1 MNRWIVTGCAVSTLV
16 SLLLATDPQL
26 EVLACVA
33 GVFALLQFVG
43 AALVQQGARKPGA
56 LLVLIGAAF
65 FLPSGLIGMWGA
77 RKVLDQLTE
86 EKFLLRSIEP

>member
-16 SLLLATDPQL
+16 SLLLATDSQL

-43 AALVQQGARKPGA
+43 AALVHLGARKPGA
-56 LLVLIGAAF
+56 RLVLIGTAF

-86 EKFLLRSIEP
+86 ERFLLRNIEP